1 MTEIA
6 WGITV
11 ELGCLSPY
19 NSLLCVY
26 IVMMSLTGVVFED
39 SDKSVLM
46 ATRERERERECVCV
60 STGHSNRTH
69 MPKQMYMWACKTVV
83 Q

>member
-39 SDKSVLM
+39 SDKLVLM

-60 STGHSNRTH
+60 FQLVTATEHTCQNKCTCGLA
-69 MPKQMYMWACKTVV
+69 KQ
-83 Q
+83 